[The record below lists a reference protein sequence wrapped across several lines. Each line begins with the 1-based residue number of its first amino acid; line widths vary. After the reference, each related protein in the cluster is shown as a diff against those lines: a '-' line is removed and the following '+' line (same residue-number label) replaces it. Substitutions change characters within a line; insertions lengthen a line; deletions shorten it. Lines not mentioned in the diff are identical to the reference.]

1 MRPGPSAGVNLSGA
15 VSGLLSH
22 ISHLILHTIMNPK
35 KPPKQTK
42 QTRYNNEIAP
52 GFASVVNAFVED
64 KQVTRDEGK
73 GFGSG
78 ALKVNG
84 KIFAMMTSQ
93 HKFVVQLP
101 KERVDELVR
110 ANLGENFASRPS
122 RLMKEWLVV
131 FPTNNHLWVQLAR
144 EAYHYVRQGVR

>member
-1 MRPGPSAGVNLSGA
+1 
-15 VSGLLSH
+15 
-22 ISHLILHTIMNPK
+22 MNSK
-35 KPPKQTK
+35 KPSKQTK
-42 QTRYNNEIAP
+42 QSRYNHGIAP

-93 HKFVVQLP
+93 HKFVVKLP
-101 KERVDELVR
+101 KGRI
-110 ANLGENFASRPS
+110 
-122 RLMKEWLVV
+122 
-131 FPTNNHLWVQLAR
+131 
-144 EAYHYVRQGVR
+144 